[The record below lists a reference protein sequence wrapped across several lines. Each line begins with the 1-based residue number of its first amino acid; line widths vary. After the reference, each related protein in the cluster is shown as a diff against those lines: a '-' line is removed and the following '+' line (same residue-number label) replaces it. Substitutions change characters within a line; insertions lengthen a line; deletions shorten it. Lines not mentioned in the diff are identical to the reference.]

1 MFENLT
7 KSMSHI
13 VCLIWKFSRGG
24 WRTAFLPGN
33 TKWHTKCY
41 RLCSSI
47 INAQFKA
54 FWIPILQYNN
64 SLRAPWKRCA
74 KINQNR
80 NLEAKNRESNWTV
93 IITINQ
99 EFTLLEVTENM
110 LKIALN
116 LFYVCLQTYCLFF
129 IFFFPQKLIYL
140 FYFFWVSHLIR
151 VWEQQQKW
159 HLLM

>member
-24 WRTAFLPGN
+24 WRTAFLASN
-33 TKWHTKCY
+33 RKWRTKCY
-41 RLCSSI
+41 RLYSSI

-54 FWIPILQYNN
+54 FWIPILQYNK
-64 SLRAPWKRCA
+64 S
-74 KINQNR
+74 NQNR

-110 LKIALN
+110 LKSALN
-116 LFYVCLQTYCLFF
+116 LCYVCLQTYCLFF
-129 IFFFPQKLIYL
+129 IIIFFSQKLIYL